1 MTLLKRK
8 RVLAAKI
15 EGTVGTAESLLAADA
30 AFNAYDVMIQPNID
44 FEEREGQGS
53 FGYLASVPGGY
64 RGTATF
70 KTDISW
76 DGTGDPSWASTFF
89 PACGLVKD
97 TGVWYPKTAA
107 PGSDV
112 KTLTIGCYLDGIFK
126 SIKGAAGTF
135 RIILPTGR
143 RATIEWTFTGIWV
156 TPSDTAILDPT
167 YPGYET
173 PTPEMPLRAAGT
185 QATFNSVA
193 LCYENATIDVANEV
207 IMRECATDASG
218 FHSALITNRKP
229 MVTANPEAKLVATR
243 PSYTNWLARLEA
255 TLAITVPSATGN
267 GSIAFSAPKAQ
278 IINIQ
283 EGDRSR
289 LVTDEIEWQCNRNG
303 QSDDREFSITFTDN
317 S

>member
-8 RVLAAKI
+8 RVLAAKV
-15 EGTVGTAESLLAADA
+15 ETTVGTAESLTASEA
-30 AFNAYDVMIQPNID
+30 AFNAYDVMIQPEIE

-53 FGYLASVPGGY
+53 FGYLSSVPGGY
-64 RGTATF
+64 KGTASF

-76 DGTGDPSWASTFF
+76 DGTGDPSWVTTFF

-112 KTLTIGCYLDGIFK
+112 KTLTIGCYQDGMFK
-126 SIKGAAGTF
+126 SIRGAAGTF
-135 RIILPTGR
+135 KINLATGK

-156 TPSDTAILDPT
+156 TPTDSAIIDPT
-167 YPGYET
+167 YPGFET
-173 PTPEMPLRAAGT
+173 PTAEIPLRAAGV
-185 QATFNSVA
+185 QASFNSIA
-193 LCYENATIDVANEV
+193 LCYETATIDLGNE
-207 IMRECATDASG
+207 IMMRECATDASG

-255 TLAITVPSATGN
+255 SLSIGLASATGN
-267 GSIAFSAPKAQ
+267 GSFVFAAPKAQ

-283 EGDRSR
+283 EGDRNR
-289 LVTDEIEWQCNRNG
+289 LVTDELEWQCNRNA
-303 QSDDREFSITFTDN
+303 QTDDREFSITFTDN